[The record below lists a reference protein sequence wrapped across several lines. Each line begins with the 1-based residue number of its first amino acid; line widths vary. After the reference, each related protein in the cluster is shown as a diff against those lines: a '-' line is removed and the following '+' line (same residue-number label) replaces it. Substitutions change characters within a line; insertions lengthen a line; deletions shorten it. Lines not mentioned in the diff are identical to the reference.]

1 MAGLREGRAM
11 TGRPVRRD
19 AEDQRRAKSVDDGG
33 SRGRGVAS
41 GDELRDVVLVTIVIR
56 AGLMAFAVAALA
68 VAGEGGLGGRDALSI
83 WNAWDAPH
91 YIGIS
96 QYGYG
101 PAHDP
106 AEIAFFPLV
115 PLLIRAG
122 SLVLPPLVTG
132 MLASLLATLAAGIG
146 LYRLVLLDGDR
157 RTALGAVLAL
167 NLFPTSFALIPP
179 YSEPVFLCLVVWS
192 FYLAR
197 RGGWGGSAA
206 LGALAS
212 AARLQGLFL
221 APSLAVEYLAQCRRL
236 GVGILWLLLVPV
248 GTLVYL
254 AVNQVAFG
262 DPLYFLAVQREHFFH
277 SAAPPWEVLGRL
289 VDGIAGQSP
298 TIDWATLYLA
308 PLLAFGVLLAT
319 AIWTLASRYSR
330 PSYAAYAWLT
340 LLTLTTLTWPISVP
354 RYLLGVFPLFIALG
368 RLAHRP
374 VLGGLLLAVSV
385 ILLGF
390 LTLLFV
396 QGAWAF

>member
-1 MAGLREGRAM
+1 MRERSGPFCAEETTGDGR
-11 TGRPVRRD
+11 
-19 AEDQRRAKSVDDGG
+19 SDGSDG
-33 SRGRGVAS
+33 RGRWRVLIS
-41 GDELRDVVLVTIVIR
+41 GDELRDVVLVTIVLR
-56 AGLMAFAVAALA
+56 AGLMALAAAALA
-68 VAGEGGLGGRDALSI
+68 VVGEGGLQGRDALSM

-101 PAHDP
+101 AEHDP

-115 PLLIRAG
+115 PLLIRVG
-122 SLVLPPLVTG
+122 SLVLPPLVAG
-132 MLASLLATLAAGIG
+132 MLISLLATVAAGIG

-157 RTALGAVLAL
+157 RVALGAVLAL

-221 APSLAVEYLAQCRRL
+221 APSLAVEYFAQRRRL
-236 GVGILWLLLVPV
+236 GAGVLWLLLVPA
-248 GTLVYL
+248 GTVAYL

-262 DPLYFLAVQREHFFH
+262 DPFHFLVVQREHFFH
-277 SAAPPWEVLGRL
+277 AVAAPWEVIGGL
-289 VDGIAGQSP
+289 VDGIVGQPP
-298 TIDWATLYLA
+298 TIDWATLYVA

-319 AIWTLASRYSR
+319 AIWTLASPHSR

-340 LLTLTTLTWPISVP
+340 LLTLVTLTWPISVP

-374 VLGGLLLAVSV
+374 VLGGLLLAVSAM
-385 ILLGF
+385 LLVL
-390 LTLLFV
+390 LTLLFA

>member
-1 MAGLREGRAM
+1 M
-11 TGRPVRRD
+11 
-19 AEDQRRAKSVDDGG
+19 G
-33 SRGRGVAS
+33 SRPGERSAQDPGYARSGGDAGNSGRSLVS
-41 GDELRDVVLVTIVIR
+41 GDEVRDVVLVTIVIR
-56 AGLMAFAVAALA
+56 AGLMAFASAALA
-68 VAGEGGLGGRDALSI
+68 AVGEDGIQGRDVLSI

-101 PAHDP
+101 PGHDP

-122 SLVLPPLVTG
+122 SLVLPPLVAG
-132 MLASLLATLAAGIG
+132 MLISLLATLAAGIG

-157 RTALGAVLAL
+157 RAALGAVLAL

-221 APSLAVEYLAQCRRL
+221 APSLAVEYLAQRRRL

-254 AVNQVAFG
+254 AVNLVAFG
-262 DPLYFLAVQREHFFH
+262 DPLSFLAVQREHFFH
-277 SAAPPWEVLGRL
+277 SAAPPWEVLGGL
-289 VDGIAGQSP
+289 VDGIAGHSP

-319 AIWTLASRYSR
+319 AIWALASRYSR

-340 LLTLTTLTWPISVP
+340 LLTLVTLTWPISVP

-385 ILLGF
+385 VLLGM
-390 LTLLFV
+390 LTMLFA

>member
-1 MAGLREGRAM
+1 MRERSGPLCAEETTGDGR
-11 TGRPVRRD
+11 
-19 AEDQRRAKSVDDGG
+19 SDGSDG
-33 SRGRGVAS
+33 RGRWRVLIS
-41 GDELRDVVLVTIVIR
+41 GDELRDVVLVTIVLR
-56 AGLMAFAVAALA
+56 AGLMALAAAALA
-68 VAGEGGLGGRDALSI
+68 VVGEGGLQGRDALSM

-101 PAHDP
+101 AEHDP

-115 PLLIRAG
+115 PLLIRVG
-122 SLVLPPLVTG
+122 SLVLPPLVAG
-132 MLASLLATLAAGIG
+132 MLISLLATVAAGIG

-157 RTALGAVLAL
+157 RVALGAVLAL

-221 APSLAVEYLAQCRRL
+221 APSLAVEYFAQRRRL
-236 GVGILWLLLVPV
+236 GAGVLWLLLVPA
-248 GTLVYL
+248 GTVAYL

-262 DPLYFLAVQREHFFH
+262 DPLYFLVVQREHFFH
-277 SAAPPWEVLGRL
+277 AVAAPWEVIGGL
-289 VDGIAGQSP
+289 VDGIVGQPP
-298 TIDWATLYLA
+298 TIDWATLYVA

-319 AIWTLASRYSR
+319 AIWTLASPHSR

-340 LLTLTTLTWPISVP
+340 LLTLVTLTWPISVP

-374 VLGGLLLAVSV
+374 VLGGLLLAVSAM
-385 ILLGF
+385 LLVL
-390 LTLLFV
+390 LTLLFA